1 MIHKC
6 EFCNGEFK
14 QKNDLKRHMT
24 KKNGCIPVEILIE
37 KEKNIE
43 SQNGKISEL
52 RTLFKSCLD
61 ILRNDAEHLVGDE
74 ALHELSL
81 FLILKLSEKHI
92 LNNTIN
98 IYDLSNYK
106 KSSINEPN
114 FKEYLELVKFSN
126 LNKYADNQKNE
137 GNLKYIFDDFLWK
150 KVLSTHPKFKDVFE
164 DGKKSNIKESSTFKK
179 IILKLNEID
188 FSKYDHDILGEA
200 YESIFVDAVFGA
212 GQNKKSELGQ
222 FFTPTKVKNLMVSL
236 VKPILKDNG
245 EIETF
250 LEPASGTGG
259 ILNTVIK
266 HYKEYIKIGKIKEE
280 QLREQLIKNMY
291 GIEIKG
297 KIYNLC
303 LSNMLINTGEIL
315 PNVICSDSI
324 RKYHKIKVDTI
335 CANPPFSVKI
345 EWDELIKTLG
355 SEDILNNYIP
365 IPAGGAN
372 SEVLFLQMMIHCLNI
387 NGRCATVWLDG
398 TKLYGKSSG
407 YDTVREYLMKSCDLQ
422 QVILCPSGTFTST
435 ASKTCILF
443 FIKKKERKDV
453 VEIIGSGNKR
463 NLKFVSSHTTKK
475 VNFYD
480 YNPESANT
488 HLITEVDIKDIALN
502 NYSLNYTEYNKEI
515 EEEKKE
521 EGIEWIELGKIC
533 EFQNGINITKEKL
546 IDGEYPVVGGGSK
559 PLGYHNEFNVKEN
572 TIIISKDG
580 AYAGY
585 VSKYD
590 KKIFVSNHGIYIHK
604 YDEKVL
610 KDYIYYYLKL
620 DLQNKL
626 YKLQSGAAQPGIKKE
641 NVAKLKIQLPS
652 LEKQKQIVEFL
663 DKLYE
668 KKEIKLQ
675 DTATYYENQN
685 IFKLLLNGEYNVFGK
700 LVEWYEQSVILEG
713 QIQFFKDKV
722 SRYLYFKGK
731 CETEYKKLGELC
743 KINIGGTPRR
753 DNPDYW
759 NEGKNIWVSIR
770 ELNDNI
776 IIDSKE
782 KITDLGVKE
791 SNVKLIPKNTIL
803 FSFKLSIGKIGI
815 SGCDLYTNEA
825 IAGLIIENDN
835 ILMKYLYYILKELD
849 SFSSKGCI
857 GGGSL
862 NKDSL
867 SKIKLPVPS
876 LEKQKEIIEYCE
888 SNNNLIKQ
896 LENEIEQNKIQ
907 ANLFL
912 SSIVKK
918 NKIEQDELSDDEAK
932 TNQNIII
939 QDEAKEIEIE
949 DEVKEIEIEDELEEI
964 EVEDKTYYVK
974 ANIIYNK
981 KKNGSIGKECGIIT
995 KNGKVKFNDIVV

>member
-1 MIHKC
+1 MTYNC
-6 EFCNGEFK
+6 EFCNKEFK
-14 QKNDLKRHMT
+14 QKGDLTRHIN
-24 KKNGCIPVEILIE
+24 KKNGCIPVEKI
-37 KEKNIE
+37 KEKQEVIE

-52 RTLFKSCLD
+52 KSLFKSCLD

-98 IYDLSNYK
+98 IYDLNIY
-106 KSSINEPN
+106 N
-114 FKEYLELVKFSN
+114 KEMITKYTKTKFLENIEYIKFSKLTEYVKIQEKEAN
-126 LNKYADNQKNE
+126 IKK
-137 GNLKYIFDDFLWK
+137 IFDEFLWK
-150 KVLSTHPKFKDVFE
+150 EILSKHPKFKDVFE
-164 DGKKSNIKESSTFKK
+164 DGKKSNIKESLTFKK

-222 FFTPTKVKNLMVSL
+222 FFTPTKVKKLMVGL

-245 EIETF
+245 KIETF

-266 HYKEYIKIGKIKEE
+266 HYKGYIKIGKITEE

-324 RKYHKIKVDTI
+324 RKYHNIKVDTI

-365 IPAGGAN
+365 IHAGGAN

-398 TKLYGKSSG
+398 TKLYGKTSG

-435 ASKTCILF
+435 GSKTCILF

-463 NLKFVSSHTTKK
+463 NLKFISSHSTKK
-475 VNFYD
+475 VKFYD
-480 YNPESANT
+480 YNPESADT
-488 HLITEVDIKDIALN
+488 HLITEVDIKDIELN
-502 NYSLNYTEYNKEI
+502 NYSLNYSEYIKEVEEENKNDGIEFKELSELCEI
-515 EEEKKE
+515 EQGKNLTKSEMID
-521 EGIEWIELGKIC
+521 GIYTVIGGGKIIGTH
-533 EFQNGINITKEKL
+533 NSKNR
-546 IDGEYPVVGGGSK
+546 DG
-559 PLGYHNEFNVKEN
+559 ND
-572 TIIISKDG
+572 IIITRVGDLNINFIKTPYFLTDNALSIK
-580 AYAGY
+580 
-585 VSKYD
+585 
-590 KKIFVSNHGIYIHK
+590 SNNK
-604 YDEKVL
+604 SVL
-610 KDYIYYYLKL
+610 TMYIYYSLICMKDKIIKL
-620 DLQNKL
+620 YNGTAQKVIAKTNL
-626 YKLQSGAAQPGIKKE
+626 YKL
-641 NVAKLKIQLPS
+641 KIPLTS
-652 LEKQKQIVEFL
+652 IEKQKQIIEFL

-668 KKEIKLQ
+668 IKKIKII
-675 DTATYYENQN
+675 DTVSYYENQN
-685 IFKLLLNGEYNVFGK
+685 IFKFLLNDEYNVFEK
-700 LVEWYEQSVILEG
+700 LVEWHEQSVILEG
-713 QIQFFKDKV
+713 QIQFFKDRV
-722 SRYLYFKGK
+722 SRYLYFNGK
-731 CETEYKKLGELC
+731 CENIYKNLGDVFTDVKTGKDVVSTDRKKGEYPFYGA
-743 KINIGGTPRR
+743 NG
-753 DNPDYW
+753 
-759 NEGKNIWVSIR
+759 
-770 ELNDNI
+770 
-776 IIDSKE
+776 IIDYVNDYIFDGKYLLTARTGS
-782 KITDLGVKE
+782 LGSLHI
-791 SNVKLIPKNTIL
+791 SNGKFWCSGDVHRMEFENETIL
-803 FSFKLSIGKIGI
+803 LYTYYYLQTIDFQKFRTGAAHPKLSGSSLKSIKI
-815 SGCDLYTNEA
+815 
-825 IAGLIIENDN
+825 
-835 ILMKYLYYILKELD
+835 
-849 SFSSKGCI
+849 
-857 GGGSL
+857 
-862 NKDSL
+862 
-867 SKIKLPVPS
+867 PVPS
-876 LEKQKEIIEYCE
+876 LEKQKEIVEYCE

-918 NKIEQDELSDDEAK
+918 VKIEQDELSDNESNFDESE
-932 TNQNIII
+932 TNQNIINEDEEI
-939 QDEAKEIEIE
+939 QEEVQDEVIE
-949 DEVKEIEIEDELEEI
+949 EVKPK
-964 EVEDKTYYVK
+964 KTK
-974 ANIIYNK
+974 SK
-981 KKNGSIGKECGIIT
+981 KVSET
-995 KNGKVKFNDIVV
+995 